1 MNEREARAY
10 VLPDSVS
17 LVVILFCI
25 SFLVSCS
32 NGHKESSKKGVFSSK
47 FPDKEEFASQLHEM
61 LKPEDTTG
69 KKKKGTTIAG
79 YLRLAYHQNDYGPF
93 WFDKKGLTDNAT
105 AFLKDLREITWD
117 GIDQERYHLAEL
129 NKQAELFEKAKQI
142 DVAAVVAF
150 DTTLTAA
157 YLNASRDLL
166 MGIVPP
172 RLVDSLW
179 FHGNDTVWTA
189 PELLVNQLGKNDK
202 YVPLDSFRSK
212 IPAYGLL
219 RNELERFNKLM
230 VDGKLDSMISI
241 LHSTPAAR
249 EADSIVQSVI
259 TTVIKTELPWVQ
271 TRPDDSLSETQ
282 QLLTAYQ
289 DYYGIKPTGKA
300 DSTTMRYLGTPLS
313 NTTAKIKANLER
325 LRWMHRDIGDLYV
338 LVDVPLM
345 ELFLKRD
352 GQNAMHMRVVVG
364 RPERQTPSLGAAMA
378 NIVIN
383 PPWGVPPTIL
393 KKDVLPGIT
402 KNVNYLKKKG
412 LKAYDRKGNV
422 IDATLINAGNYRNYT
437 YKQAPGDGNS
447 LGYVK
452 FNLPNPWDIYLHDTP
467 HREDFPLRYR
477 AKSSGCVRV
486 QKPKEMAIY
495 ILSQIEKLNFNNDTL
510 EEMIKTHKTN
520 WKILK
525 NKIPVHIV
533 YLTAYPDT
541 TGKHIR
547 LINDIYKRDSKLISY
562 IR

>member
-17 LVVILFCI
+17 LIVILFCI
-25 SFLVSCS
+25 SFLLSCS

-61 LKPEDTTG
+61 LKPEDTAG
-69 KKKKGTTIAG
+69 KKKKGVTIPG
-79 YLRLAYHQNDYGPF
+79 YLRIAYQQNGYGPF

-105 AFLKDLREITWD
+105 AFLKDLRGITWD
-117 GIDQERYHLAEL
+117 GIDQERYHLVEL
-129 NKQAELFEKAKQI
+129 NKQAELFGRTKQI

-150 DTTLTAA
+150 DTALTSA

-172 RLVDSLW
+172 KLVDSLW

-189 PELLVNQLGKNDK
+189 PELLVSQLGKNDK
-202 YVPLDSFRSK
+202 YVPLDSFRSR

-219 RNELERFNKLM
+219 RDELERFNKLM
-230 VDGKLDSMISI
+230 VDGKLDSMIRI
-241 LHSTPAAR
+241 LHDATAAK
-249 EADSIVQSVI
+249 EADSATQPVI
-259 TTVIKTELPWVQ
+259 NTVIKTELPWVQ
-271 TRPDDSLSETQ
+271 TRTDDTLTEKQ

-325 LRWMHRDIGDLYV
+325 LRWMHRDIGDFYV

-345 ELFLKRD
+345 ELFFKRD
-352 GQNAMHMRVVVG
+352 GHDAMHMRVVVG

-378 NIVIN
+378 NVVIN

-422 IDATLINAGNYRNYT
+422 IDATLINASNYRNYT

-467 HREDFPLRYR
+467 HRDDFPLRYR

-486 QKPKEMAIY
+486 QKPKEMAVY
-495 ILSQIEKLNFNNDTL
+495 ILSQIEKLDFNNDTL

-547 LINDIYKRDSKLISY
+547 LVSDIYKRDGKLISY
-562 IR
+562 IK